1 MVTISGQKIGKG
13 YIVVIAVA
21 WDTAVVWVQ
30 ILAQEP
36 LHVRSTT
43 KKKKKVVINNAIYGK
58 LCHTDQPSYL
68 K

>member
-1 MVTISGQKIGKG
+1 M
-13 YIVVIAVA
+13 VIAVA

-43 KKKKKVVINNAIYGK
+43 KKKKSGNKQCN
-58 LCHTDQPSYL
+58 LWQTLSYRL
-68 K
+68 AFLSEITCFTA